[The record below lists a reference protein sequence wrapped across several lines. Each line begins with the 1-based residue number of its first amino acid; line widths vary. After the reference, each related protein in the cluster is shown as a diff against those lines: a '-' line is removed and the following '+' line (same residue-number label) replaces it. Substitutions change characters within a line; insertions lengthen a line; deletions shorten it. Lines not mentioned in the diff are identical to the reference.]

1 MLNELKTL
9 TETTGNLNSHLSLF
23 FFSPLPLLHT
33 HSGLVGPQSQLLQD
47 EGSKK
52 FTSIALQSPDTQ
64 GRNDQVKMSH
74 FTL

>member
-1 MLNELKTL
+1 MLNEFKRSQKLLEISTHIFCFSF
-9 TETTGNLNSHLSLF
+9 SHP
-23 FFSPLPLLHT
+23 SPLHT

-74 FTL
+74 F